1 MMTPLVNALA
11 ALLLHEGFHLIA
23 GRIFFREG
31 IRLFFLPGGFRAV
44 WKGVN
49 PEKWAQCLISASG
62 PAGNLFAAAVFALA
76 NTRWEI
82 FQDLIRANLVMG
94 LFNLIPLYP
103 MDGGSILLV
112 LLYSRVGSRQ
122 TIRAMRPVGYCIRM
136 LLLALGGFLF
146 VKYQN
151 PSLLITIALLP
162 GIQSLKRSVSRLN
175 LDALIRR
182 KERILKKKAYPV
194 RHILVLKE
202 VSLGE
207 ALLLL
212 DYDQYHILH
221 VTDRDLQV
229 LRQVTEQQL
238 IQAIL
243 SQNAG
248 KTLEEVFTPEDGQGR
263 ADINPLNIPE

>member
-1 MMTPLVNALA
+1 MKPLLNALA
-11 ALLLHEGFHLIA
+11 ALFIHESFHLMA
-23 GRIFFREG
+23 GHVFFREG

-44 WKGVN
+44 WKNVN
-49 PEKWAQCLISASG
+49 PEKWAQCLICASG
-62 PAGNLFAAAVFALA
+62 PVGNLFAAA
-76 NTRWEI
+76 I
-82 FQDLIRANLVMG
+82 FSVLDIWCGIFGDLVRVNLVIG

-112 LLYSRVGSRQ
+112 LLYSRVGSKR
-122 TIRAMRPVGYCIRM
+122 TIRVMRRIGYGIRV
-136 LLLALGGFLF
+136 LFLVIGLYLF
-146 VKYQN
+146 VKFKN
-151 PSLLITIALLP
+151 PSLFITIALLP

-221 VTDRDLQV
+221 VADRDLQV

-243 SQNAG
+243 CQNVG
-248 KTLEEVFTPEDGQGR
+248 KTLEEAFELQ
-263 ADINPLNIPE
+263 ADYKRPAL

>member
-1 MMTPLVNALA
+1 MTPFLNALA
-11 ALLLHEGFHLIA
+11 ALFIHESFHLIA
-23 GRIFFREG
+23 GHVFFREG

-44 WKGVN
+44 WKNVN
-49 PEKWAQCLISASG
+49 PEKWAQCLICASG
-62 PAGNLFAAAVFALA
+62 PAGNLFAAAFFSVLGIWCGDFKGL
-76 NTRWEI
+76 
-82 FQDLIRANLVMG
+82 LRANLVIG

-112 LLYSRVGSRQ
+112 LLYSRVGSKR
-122 TIRAMRPVGYCIRM
+122 TIRVMRRIGHALRIF
-136 LLLALGGFLF
+136 LLAVGLYLL
-146 VKYQN
+146 VTYKN
-151 PSLLITIALLP
+151 PSLFITIALLP

-194 RHILVLKE
+194 RHILALKE
-202 VSLGE
+202 LSLGE

-221 VTDRDLQV
+221 VADRELKV

-238 IQAIL
+238 IDAIL

-248 KTLEEVFTPEDGQGR
+248 KTLEEAFELQEGHKRPTF
-263 ADINPLNIPE
+263 

>member
-1 MMTPLVNALA
+1 MTSFLSALA
-11 ALLLHEGFHLIA
+11 ALVIHESFHLIA
-23 GRIFFREG
+23 GHVFFREG

-44 WKGVN
+44 WKNVN
-49 PEKWAQCLISASG
+49 PEKWAQCLICASG
-62 PAGNLFAAAVFALA
+62 PAGNLLAAAFFSLLGFWRRDF
-76 NTRWEI
+76 NS
-82 FQDLIRANLVMG
+82 LIRANLVIG

-112 LLYSRVGSRQ
+112 LLYSRVGSKR
-122 TIRAMRPVGYCIRM
+122 TIRVMRRIGYGLRV
-136 LLLALGGFLF
+136 LLLAAGLYLF
-146 VKYQN
+146 FIYRN
-151 PSLLITIALLP
+151 PSLFVTIALLP

-175 LDALIRR
+175 LGALIRR

-207 ALLLL
+207 AILLL

-221 VTDRDLQV
+221 VTDRNLQV

-238 IQAIL
+238 IDAIL

-248 KTLEEVFTPEDGQGR
+248 ITLEEAFELQ
-263 ADINPLNIPE
+263 ADYKSGSDC